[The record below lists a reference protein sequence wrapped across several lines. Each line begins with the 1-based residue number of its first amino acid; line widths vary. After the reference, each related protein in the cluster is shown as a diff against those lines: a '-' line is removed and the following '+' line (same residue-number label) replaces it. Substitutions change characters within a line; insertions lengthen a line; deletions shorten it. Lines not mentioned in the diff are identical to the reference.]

1 MQHVLHVNKNWR
13 EFKYSNGRNL
23 IPKKKKK
30 KEHNFGFINPLMVA
44 EKIIM
49 VKEVKTRNL

>member
-1 MQHVLHVNKNWR
+1 MEGILSQ
-13 EFKYSNGRNL
+13 G
-23 IPKKKKK
+23 KKKK
-30 KEHNFGFINPLMVA
+30 HNFGFINPLMVA